1 MKLDDFATDLV
12 SEGNFIK
19 ASFGGFQ
26 GSGKTLT
33 SCKFIVGC
41 YKYLK
46 LPQDKPLLMIDNE
59 KGSRF
64 LIPYF
69 QKELPGLRVI
79 VKQTEELADILEAFR
94 YLDRGEVSFLF
105 IDSLT
110 KIWYQYINQYLDG
123 FGYSGDRRKKSFM
136 TLNDWGNVIPAWREK
151 FSKTFVDV
159 VGNVVF
165 TGRGGHTYEMEEI
178 EENGKT
184 KKAFVQSGV
193 KMKTEGETPFE
204 TDLNV
209 WMEMKQDIVAGQ
221 TTVWREAFILKDRS
235 NTIDGQTFKNPDFKS
250 FKPVI
255 DMVFGLQTGKVS
267 KESDKTNMA
276 PKEEYG
282 YQQDKKQKE
291 IILEKI
297 TNAMTLLGIGQ
308 SASDKVTKLRIM
320 EKFFKTNSWSE
331 VELMKLD
338 KLRSILPQLE
348 EFANLWGQ
356 QEDKNTFI
364 STYQPSLLVSTY
376 EIISGVNDQ
385 DNEK

>member
-1 MKLDDFATDLV
+1 MKLEQFATDIV

-41 YKYLK
+41 YKNLK
-46 LPQDKPLLMIDNE
+46 LSQDKPLLMIDNE

-69 QKELPGLRVI
+69 KKELPKLRVI
-79 VKQTEELADILEAFR
+79 VKQTEELADILESFR
-94 YLDRGEVSFLF
+94 YLHNGEISFLF

-110 KIWYQYINQYLDG
+110 KVWYQYINQYLDG
-123 FGYSGDRRKKSFM
+123 FGYNGDRRKKAFM

-151 FSKTFVDV
+151 FSKSFVDT
-159 VGNVVF
+159 VGNIVF

-193 KMKTEGETPFE
+193 KMKTEGETPYE

-209 WMEMKQDIVAGQ
+209 WMEMKQEIVAGQ
-221 TTVWREAFILKDRS
+221 ATVWREAFILKDRS
-235 NTIDGQTFKNPDFKS
+235 NTIDGMTFKNPDFDS

-255 DMVFGLQTGKVS
+255 DMIFGLQTGKIS
-267 KESDKTNMA
+267 KESDTTNMA

-282 YQQDKKQKE
+282 YQENKKKKE
-291 IILEKI
+291 IALEKI
-297 TNAMTLLGIGQ
+297 QNELLKLQLGT
-308 SASDKVTKLRIM
+308 SVSDKALKVKIIERFFGTSAWTEIEGMKIERLT
-320 EKFFKTNSWSE
+320 EK
-331 VELMKLD
+331 
-338 KLRSILPQLE
+338 LPQIE
-348 EFANLWGQ
+348 EFVSLWAQ
-356 QEDKNTFI
+356 QEDKAKFI
-364 STYQPSLLVSTY
+364 TAYQPSLLVSTY
-376 EIISGVNDQ
+376 EIIPGVNDQ
-385 DNEK
+385 GHE